1 MKHLGLVIGDALRI
15 WFWSQQFTYL
25 ERRVRHLQNLPGL
38 NNGTAGI
45 IIGLMGACATP
56 PMMQLSGVGIA
67 RFDTS
72 VQNVT
77 LMTVIS
83 EITLRQ
89 MRSALNSSD
98 MTYNP
103 TLTTDMQIMKSPGPA
118 TQY

>member
-25 ERRVRHLQNLPGL
+25 ERRVWVNHLQNLPGL

-45 IIGLMGACATP
+45 IIGLRGACATP

-72 VQNVT
+72 VQNV
-77 LMTVIS
+77 INDGNIRDHS
-83 EITLRQ
+83 E
-89 MRSALNSSD
+89 AD
-98 MTYNP
+98 
-103 TLTTDMQIMKSPGPA
+103 A
-118 TQY
+118 VCTQQQ